1 MWISI
6 YFPFIS
12 FVRFHSNLTL
22 FSLRFQK
29 EINDVLQ
36 QFNST
41 DEIDSCG
48 GRKSL
53 KRNSKCKPKV
63 NIDRDNSKYIETN
76 EWANNVLKE
85 LDNIKLYDEKS
96 NLASGVAKNAD
107 ATNVCNIP
115 KPKKHVS
122 NDPPCSFY
130 YFCHLVML
138 PAFPLKIFYFSFHF
152 SPQKFHWTVPMKFQ
166 V

>member
-1 MWISI
+1 M
-6 YFPFIS
+6 
-12 FVRFHSNLTL
+12 
-22 FSLRFQK
+22 QK

-41 DEIDSCG
+41 DEIDSSG

-63 NIDRDNSKYIETN
+63 NIERDNSKYIETN

-96 NLASGVAKNAD
+96 NLASGVVKNED

-115 KPKKHVS
+115 KPKKHVRMTR
-122 NDPPCSFY
+122 
-130 YFCHLVML
+130 V
-138 PAFPLKIFYFSFHF
+138 AFIFSVALYA
-152 SPQKFHWTVPMKFQ
+152 P
-166 V
+166 